1 VPLKLKVLQN
11 RFNISRAD
19 EEPTGTDRWAAIR
32 DHDGWTLIEPNSSG
46 VWRAIQ
52 IDQEFG
58 LEEVGILLQLLQPLA
73 TAQIPIMAY
82 STYKTDYVFIDSK
95 HLLNAAEALKEAGHE
110 VIEE

>member
-1 VPLKLKVLQN
+1 MVLKD
-11 RFNISRAD
+11 RFTISRAGMAPAKAD
-19 EEPTGTDRWAAIR
+19 QWAIIH
-32 DHDGWTLIEPNSSG
+32 DQDGWTLIERSPSG
-46 VWRAIQ
+46 DWSVIQ